1 LAGELAALEES
12 EEEPVEEPVEDSDEP
27 DDGPS
32 DDAAEE
38 SDGVEGVVEAD
49 FDEPER
55 LSVL

>member
-12 EEEPVEEPVEDSDEP
+12 EEEPVEDSDAP